1 MFSAIIGHLLSIVF
15 RGENEFGEKMDL
27 NNRGEAIVRIHVFVL
42 MSNHFHF

>member
-1 MFSAIIGHLLSIVF
+1 MNLAKKS
-15 RGENEFGEKMDL
+15 L